1 MSPTDAPV
9 ERAAVALRDVSMA
22 FGGKT
27 VLASVSLDIAPG
39 SGVALRGA
47 NGAGNSTHNKIQN
60 GAVAYKKQSRTPIFC
75 VFFSG

>member
-9 ERAAVALRDVSMA
+9 ESAAVALRDVSMA

-39 SGVALRGA
+39 RGVARRGA
-47 NGAGNSTHNKIQN
+47 HRAGHAPPHNK
-60 GAVAYKKQSRTPIFC
+60 QSQCRIHK
-75 VFFSG
+75 

>member
-27 VLASVSLDIAPG
+27 VLASVSLDMG
-39 SGVALRGA
+39 RRRGRA
-47 NGAGNSTHNKIQN
+47 RGGAYGAGN
-60 GAVAYKKQSRTPIFC
+60 
-75 VFFSG
+75 